1 MLFRSMGYILN
12 TLQFIAAE
20 ADFYNLE
27 ENRGDSYIPFI
38 GFMMFVIGA
47 VVLFMGFSKYITAKK
62 NFNLFY
68 DQRDSVNIDK
78 ATNEKNK
85 KNGIIMMVAGLV
97 VLIASFFVI

>member
-1 MLFRSMGYILN
+1 MGYILN

-97 VLIASFFVI
+97 VLIA

>member
-1 MLFRSMGYILN
+1 MGYILN

-47 VVLFMGFSKYITAKK
+47 VVLFMGFSKYITPE
-62 NFNLFY
+62 
-68 DQRDSVNIDK
+68 R
-78 ATNEKNK
+78 
-85 KNGIIMMVAGLV
+85 
-97 VLIASFFVI
+97 

>member
-1 MLFRSMGYILN
+1 MGYILN

-62 NFNLFY
+62 
-68 DQRDSVNIDK
+68 RIRR
-78 ATNEKNK
+78 
-85 KNGIIMMVAGLV
+85 MVL
-97 VLIASFFVI
+97 L